1 MSGAYLSPISFPE
14 ILPIWDHADSRPLYR
29 RVAAVRGL
37 FGLPM
42 SLFLLAIIFPGSE
55 VPVVQ
60 KASAYIY
67 LAFAAVAT
75 IIHQSRTSVHWR
87 KAHIG
92 HYVGFTVFILGNA
105 AYSLWVTEN
114 TLQALMWAVWLPEMY
129 VEGAVARPGPFK
141 PFYPITALREYR
153 AARRAA
159 VVAAAEQEALERK
172 RINAELAAT
181 KLELQRVNRSL
192 AMSALAAS
200 VAHELS
206 QPLAAVT
213 VNAGAAIRWLSG
225 DVIDLGEARKALNRI
240 RDDSN
245 RAAEVITSFRAMLK
259 DGEHQWSRLML
270 SDLITESLDIL
281 SADIQKH
288 GVVVR
293 INSAGAMPSV
303 QGDQVQLRQVFL
315 NLMSNAIDAM
325 EGIVDRPHLLAIR
338 FEVTEDSFVTVS
350 IEDSGKGMDTKDPDR
365 VFDAFFT
372 TKSKGM
378 GMGLFISR
386 MIVEAHGGNLR
397 AVSQP
402 GRTTFHVSIPIDT
415 RPE

>member
-14 ILPIWDHADSRPLYR
+14 ILPIRDHAADRPLFR

-60 KASAYIY
+60 KASAYLY

-92 HYVGFTVFILGNA
+92 HYVGFTVFVLGNA

-114 TLQALMWAVWLPEMY
+114 TLQALMWAMWLPEMY

-141 PFYPITALREYR
+141 PLYPLTALREFR

-159 VVAAAEQEALERK
+159 AVAAVEQEALERK

-181 KLELQRVNRSL
+181 KLELERVNRSL

-206 QPLAAVT
+206 QPLAAVGM
-213 VNAGAAIRWLSG
+213 NASTAIRWLSG

-240 RDDSN
+240 RDDSD
-245 RAAEVITSFRAMLK
+245 RAAAVITSFRTMLK
-259 DGEHQWSRLML
+259 DGEDQRAQL
-270 SDLITESLDIL
+270 DVRRVVTEALDIL
-281 SADIQKH
+281 ATDIQKH
-288 GVVVR
+288 AVVVR
-293 INSAGAMPSV
+293 IASAAPSPTI

-325 EGIVDRPHLLAIR
+325 DGIVDRPHLLAIR
-338 FEVTEDSFVTVS
+338 FDVTEDRFLTVS
-350 IEDSGKGMDTKDPDR
+350 IEDSGKGLATKDPDR
-365 VFDAFFT
+365 IFDAFFT

-386 MIVEAHGGNLR
+386 MIVEAHGGTLHAR
-397 AVSQP
+397 SQP
-402 GRTTFHVSIPIDT
+402 GRTTFHVSIPID
-415 RPE
+415 RSHD

>member
-14 ILPIWDHADSRPLYR
+14 ILPIWDRAADRFPFR

-55 VPVVQ
+55 VPLVQ

-75 IIHQSRTSVHWR
+75 IVHQSRTSVHWR
-87 KAHIG
+87 KAQIA
-92 HYVGFTVFILGNA
+92 HYVGFTAFVLGNA
-105 AYSLWVTEN
+105 AYSVWVAEDM
-114 TLQALMWAVWLPEMY
+114 LQALMWAVWLSEMY
-129 VEGAVARPGPFK
+129 VEGAVARPGPFQ
-141 PFYPITALREYR
+141 PLYPITALREFR

-159 VVAAAEQEALERK
+159 AIAAVEQEALERK

-181 KLELQRVNRSL
+181 KRELERVNRSL

-206 QPLAAVT
+206 QPLAAMAM
-213 VNAGAAIRWLSG
+213 NAGTAIRWLSG
-225 DVIDLGEARKALNRI
+225 DVIHLDEARKALNRI
-240 RDDSN
+240 RDDSD
-245 RAAEVITSFRAMLK
+245 RAAAVITSFRTMLK
-259 DGEHQWSRLML
+259 DGEHQRAPLVL
-270 SDLITESLDIL
+270 SDLVSESLEIL
-281 SADIQKH
+281 ATDIQKH

-293 INSAGAMPSV
+293 INSPGPLPSI

-325 EGIVDRPHLLAIR
+325 DGIVDRPHLLSIR
-338 FEVTEDSFVTVS
+338 FDVTDDGFITVS
-350 IEDSGKGMDTKDPDR
+350 IEDSGKGLEIKDPDR
-365 VFDAFFT
+365 IFDAFFT

-386 MIVEAHGGNLR
+386 MIVEAHGGHLR
-397 AVSQP
+397 ARSQP
-402 GRTTFHVSIPIDT
+402 GRTTFHVTIPIDS